1 VREGGEVVK
10 RVNTDQ
16 AGFACA
22 LGGPDGNTLFLLVAD
37 WLGFERIDEAL
48 ANRTGKVLQLPV

>member
-1 VREGGEVVK
+1 VLK
-10 RVNTDQ
+10 RVDTDQ

-22 LGGPDGNTLFLLVAD
+22 LGGPNEDTLFLLVAD

-48 ANRTGKVLQLPV
+48 ANRTGKVLHLPV